1 MLGNVPTHRLK
12 TVRKTNKHTISDFNE
27 KLRCESWDSIFNF
40 KDVNA
45 MFNSFLNIYLR
56 IFYSSFPLKKVKI
69 MIITGLLQASKHHAD
84 IKVNCTLHAE
94 IVLMGN

>member
-1 MLGNVPTHRLK
+1 
-12 TVRKTNKHTISDFNE
+12 
-27 KLRCESWDSIFNF
+27 
-40 KDVNA
+40 

-56 IFYSSFPLKKVKI
+56 IFYSSFPLKKVII

-84 IKVNCTLHAE
+84 IKGNCTLHAE